1 MPNPQQQGGPFGN
14 MMNVMNMV
22 QKFQQFRT
30 NPVQAL
36 LSMNPKLHIP
46 QNIAND
52 YQAVVQHLIDTG
64 QMTQDEFNQFS
75 QMANQFQF
83 MLPRF

>member
-1 MPNPQQQGGPFGN
+1 MPNPQQQGGPLGN
-14 MMNVMNMV
+14 MMNMMNMV

-36 LSMNPKLHIP
+36 LSMNPGLNIP
-46 QNIAND
+46 QSIANNP
-52 YQAVVQHLIDTG
+52 QAVVQHLIDSG
-64 QMTQDEFNQFS
+64 QMTQEQYSQLN
-75 QMANQFQF
+75 QMANQFQS